1 MFELCFSMN
10 SIQLHVSFINV
21 YQEYLQCVTQT
32 AFRVWGKSAEM
43 CRFYQNGYFDTHIC
57 RFLVKFFLLSC

>member
-21 YQEYLQCVTQT
+21 YQEYLQCVIQT

-43 CRFYQNGYFDTHIC
+43 CRFYQNHNIDTDIIN
-57 RFLVKFFLLSC
+57 LLHL